1 MKRTLSLL
9 LVVVMLVGL
18 FAGVS
23 LHAAAADPITVEKEL
38 TLTAC
43 QELPGGRVDFFSD
56 LEKYS
61 RVSPI
66 DSVEKGWYLE
76 LPRGMSWDFNEAR
89 EFYIKGTPTETGDF
103 YARWNVTLEDG
114 QRIVASRSGINSALI
129 SGQETVIGWTGEH
142 AVEVID
148 DGV

>member
-9 LVVVMLVGL
+9 LVLVMLVSV
-18 FAGVS
+18 FAGLS
-23 LHAAAADPITVEKEL
+23 LPAAAAETITVEKEL

-43 QELPGGRVDFFSD
+43 QELTGGRIDFSSD

-89 EFYIKGTPTETGDF
+89 EFYIKGTPTATGDF
-103 YARWNVTLEDG
+103 YARWNVTLENG
-114 QRIVASRSGINSALI
+114 QRIFNRYIFKYKAQLCRNV
-129 SGQETVIGWTGEH
+129 
-142 AVEVID
+142 
-148 DGV
+148 